1 MSTTGERWLGRAIV
15 ALVVIV
21 NAAALSSEL
30 EIGRVNLNDSV
41 FHFTII
47 DRLVQQPAL
56 ELWMPE
62 WSFGYPVLRGYQPL
76 GHWLVAATHF
86 ATLQQFPLDALFAF
100 VRWALLAL
108 FPLSAYLACRWIPM
122 PPMTAAA
129 VALLSPLIASPN
141 LYGIEYGS
149 YIWRGNG
156 LYTQLVAMH
165 LFVLAIG
172 AGCRAIR
179 QGRAV
184 WAAGL
189 LLAITFLGH
198 FIYGYMAA
206 TTLLLIAALPGD
218 ESPVRRRFAR
228 LAWIAAMSIGLTA
241 FQLLPIITDSAFIN
255 RSRWE
260 PLWKWD
266 SFGAKEVLGLT
277 ATGDLLDARR
287 LPMLTFLALAG
298 AIVAWR
304 RLRHDPAQ
312 RFTAIFAIGGAAL
325 WIFLFCGRTSWGP
338 LYKALGLSDAAQLH
352 RFIGGAQWFLLLLAG
367 LGLARLWSI
376 PFERRWRSPTLAAAA
391 LTAVILWPAVSER
404 RHFLNEGEM
413 WGRENLFAYETHRD
427 ALERTIEAARALGGR
442 AYPGLA
448 ASWGAQFRVGY
459 VPFYAFLSQA
469 HVPAVAFL
477 YHAMALPADVMVRF
491 DENRPEH
498 YRLFDVRSVIS
509 ETARTLPLF
518 LRETARIGP
527 FRVMQAP
534 PSGTFTLVQVPHSM
548 YVDRRTF
555 YDVNDAWLQSGWP
568 AADAHLAL
576 DYEGAVPV
584 LPRPRIGDLTALR
597 QSPPPAACGSIV
609 QQSGGDARYRAEVDA
624 AGDCVALF
632 KMTYHPKWRAT
643 VDGKP
648 QQTVMLSPGFIGVPV
663 PRGRHTVELRYEPGV
678 ARPLLLVLALPF
690 LIGALFGE
698 RKGLLRRL
706 EERCESLRVPSTPT
720 LLYALL
726 AATLVL
732 PVAAPFIGSAQ
743 PNGHDALQYLPRV
756 TEFHENIRHGILLP
770 RWAPD
775 LGSGQGQP
783 IFLLNPPLFYYLTE
797 AFHLVG
803 MPFVPAMNAACVLLI
818 FASAATMFL
827 LARWWFGP
835 AGGALAAI
843 AYVYAPYFLVD
854 LYVRT
859 AFSEFSAFP
868 FYPLV
873 LYGFGRHAAS
883 REKQYLLLGALAY
896 SAIWFAH
903 SPAALLFSP
912 LAGAFL
918 IFAAWRER
926 SGRLFA
932 TQVAAIACGLLLAA
946 AVWLPSLVEAK
957 EAHAERLT
965 EGPLKYMN
973 HFVWPSQ
980 FFSTAWGYGPSV
992 PGNQDGMP
1000 FSLGW
1005 PHLLVASIAAIAIWN
1020 ADDQRWKEWIAF
1032 FGGATFV
1039 LCFLMTERSHAL
1051 WDAIP
1056 QLHYVAFP
1064 WRLLAPVCF
1073 CLALLTAA
1081 IVLAL
1086 PRLELRGQR
1095 VAYAAIVAAI
1105 VLTALP
1111 HAVPASYLS
1120 LDPTLWTPRQIAIR
1134 GAVAGTFE
1142 TFEPRWVIER
1152 PVYHGG
1158 AIRVRRGTC
1167 APVVHTRRP
1176 TSLEASVRAVSDCE
1190 LELPIAYFP
1199 GWRVSVDGVVAPHE
1213 PPSASGGVRV
1223 TVTPGTHRIEAEF
1236 VRTPI
1241 RWFADITSILALL
1254 AMVLAM
1260 RMRPKMPVMAEELPR
1275 RRRKR

>member
-1 MSTTGERWLGRAIV
+1 MRMTRGLARAIV
-15 ALVVIV
+15 VLVVIA
-21 NAAALSSEL
+21 NAVALVAEL
-30 EIGRVNLNDSV
+30 EIGRVNLNDNV
-41 FHFTII
+41 FHFTIL

-76 GHWLVAATHF
+76 GHWLAAAAHWLTF
-86 ATLQQFPLDALFAF
+86 RQFPLDVLFAF

-108 FPLSAYLACRWIPM
+108 FPLTAYIACRWLPM

-129 VALLSPLIASPN
+129 VALLAPLVASPN

-165 LFVLAIG
+165 FFVLAIG
-172 AGCRAIR
+172 AGCRAVR
-179 QGRAV
+179 RGRGV

-189 LLAITFLGH
+189 LLALTFLAH

-206 TTLLLIAALPGD
+206 ATLLLIAALPGG
-218 ESPVRRRFAR
+218 EAPARRRFAR
-228 LAWIAAMSIGLTA
+228 LAWVAAMSIGLTA
-241 FQLLPIITDSAFIN
+241 FQLLPIITDGAFIN

-266 SFGAKEVLGLT
+266 SFGAKEVLGLA

-287 LPMLTFLALAG
+287 LPVLTLLALIG
-298 AIVAWR
+298 AIGAWR
-304 RLRHDPAQ
+304 VLRRDASASLTASHE
-312 RFTAIFAIGGAAL
+312 RFTAMFALSGAVL

-338 LYKALGLSDAAQLH
+338 LYKILGLSDAAQLH
-352 RFIGGAQWFLLLLAG
+352 RFIGGAQWFLLLLAA
-367 LGLARLWSI
+367 LGLARLWSL
-376 PFERRWRSPTLAAAA
+376 PFERKWHWPALAAVA
-391 LTAVILWPAVSER
+391 LTALLLWPAVAER
-404 RHFLNEGEM
+404 RHFLREGEG
-413 WGRENLFAYETHRD
+413 WGRENLAVYQQHRD
-427 ALERTIEAARALGGR
+427 ALQQTIAAARALGGR

-448 ASWGAQFRVGY
+448 ASWGAQFRIGY
-459 VPFYAFLSQA
+459 VPFYAFLSEA

-498 YRLFDVRSVIS
+498 YRLFDVRSVIAES
-509 ETARTLPLF
+509 TRPLPNFLQQTASF
-518 LRETARIGP
+518 GP
-527 FRVMQAP
+527 FRVLQAP
-534 PSGTFTLVQVPHSM
+534 PSGTFTLVQVPRLF

-555 YDVNDAWLQSGWP
+555 FDVNDAWLQSRWP

-576 DYEGAVPV
+576 DYESALPV
-584 LPRPRIGDLTALR
+584 LPRPRLGDLTALA
-597 QSPPPAACGSIV
+597 QAPPAAACGSIV
-609 QQSGGDARYRAEVDA
+609 RQSGGNEAYRAEA
-624 AGDCVALF
+624 ESTGDCVALF
-632 KMTYHPKWRAT
+632 KMTYHPNWRAT
-643 VDGKP
+643 VDGAPRK
-648 QQTVMLSPGFIGVPV
+648 TVMLSPGFVGVPL
-663 PRGRHTVELRYEPGV
+663 PRGRHTVELRYEAGF
-678 ARPLLLVLALPF
+678 ARPLLLFLALPLF
-690 LIGALFGE
+690 IGAFLGE

-706 EERCESLRVPSTPT
+706 EERCEAVRLPSNAT
-720 LLYALL
+720 LPYALL
-726 AATLVL
+726 AAALVL
-732 PVAAPFIGSAQ
+732 PVAAPFLGSAQ

-775 LGSGQGQP
+775 LGSGQGQA

-797 AFHLVG
+797 VFHLAG
-803 MPFVPAMNAACVLLI
+803 LGFVAAMNAACVLVI
-818 FASAATMFL
+818 FASAASMFL
-827 LARWWFGP
+827 LARWYFGP

-868 FYPLV
+868 LYPIV
-873 LYGFGRHAAS
+873 LYGFARHADS
-883 REKQYLLLGALAY
+883 RQRKYLALGALAY
-896 SAIWFAH
+896 AAIWFAH

-912 LAGAFL
+912 LLGAFL
-918 IFAAWRER
+918 LFLAWRER
-926 SGRLFA
+926 NVKLLA
-932 TQVAAIACGLLLAA
+932 THVLAAALGLLVAA

-973 HFVWPSQ
+973 HFVSPAQ
-980 FFSTAWGYGPSV
+980 FFANAWGYGPSV
-992 PGNQDGMP
+992 PGDQDGMP

-1005 PHLLVASIAAIAIWN
+1005 PQLLVAAVAAIAIW
-1020 ADDQRWKEWIAF
+1020 RSGSEKWKEWIAF

-1039 LCFLMTERSHAL
+1039 LCFLMTERSHQL

-1064 WRLLAPVCF
+1064 WRLLAPACF

-1086 PRLELRGQR
+1086 PRLDVAWQR
-1095 VAYAAIVAAI
+1095 VAYAAVVAAL

-1111 HAVPASYLS
+1111 HATPASYLS
-1120 LDPTLWTPRQIAIR
+1120 LDPALWTPQQIAVR

-1152 PVYHGG
+1152 PVYTGG
-1158 AIRVRRGTC
+1158 AIAVRRGAC
-1167 APVVHTRRP
+1167 APVVHSRRP
-1176 TSLEASVRAVSDCE
+1176 TTLTASVRAVSDCE

-1199 GWRVSVDGVVAPHE
+1199 GWRVSVDGNVVPHE
-1213 PPSASGGVRV
+1213 PPSASGGMRV
-1223 TVTPGTHRIEAEF
+1223 TVLPGTHRIEAEF
-1236 VRTPI
+1236 VRTPV
-1241 RWFADITSILALL
+1241 RWVADVTSVLALL
-1254 AMVLAM
+1254 
-1260 RMRPKMPVMAEELPR
+1260 VMALAVR
-1275 RRRKR
+1275 YGVR